1 MAPFYN
7 IKALEYYRR
16 LAIFP
21 LRDILKKEKKI
32 NDVIQPRN
40 ESSIAIGMGRTW

>member
-21 LRDILKKEKKI
+21 LRDILRKTG
-32 NDVIQPRN
+32 N
-40 ESSIAIGMGRTW
+40 